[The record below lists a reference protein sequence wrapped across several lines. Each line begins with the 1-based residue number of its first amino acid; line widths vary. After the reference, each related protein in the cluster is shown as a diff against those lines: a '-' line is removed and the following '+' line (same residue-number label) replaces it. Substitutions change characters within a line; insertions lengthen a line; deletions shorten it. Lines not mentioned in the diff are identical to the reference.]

1 MVSCGGGGW
10 SKGYRISLEVVEDML
25 YVRWKKFKEKRA
37 LLLLQC
43 HQPPHPFLRR
53 SPPVP
58 SAPHLRWPD
67 DERISQDIF
76 IIWWER
82 GWVSANIYLK
92 SKISLCS
99 IGGIGNFLLPLLAGI
114 HSTIVILLCSARKSE
129 SANTHFS
136 RKVFYSCLSFASV
149 SHRRAAR
156 RSSRRTV
163 HRKCF
168 ILPASYVN
176 ELCRWRWM
184 PR

>member
-1 MVSCGGGGW
+1 M
-10 SKGYRISLEVVEDML
+10 
-25 YVRWKKFKEKRA
+25 RWKSSKKNEHCYFCSA
-37 LLLLQC
+37 TNHHIPFSGGA
-43 HQPPHPFLRR
+43 HQFHPLPI
-53 SPPVP
+53 S
-58 SAPHLRWPD
+58 D
-67 DERISQDIF
+67 DPTTERISQDIF

-99 IGGIGNFLLPLLAGI
+99 IGGTGNFLLPLLAGI

-136 RKVFYSCLSFASV
+136 RKVLYSCLSLASV

-176 ELCRWRWM
+176 ELCRWR
-184 PR
+184 